1 MTQARVGLVIGGL
14 WVLWVIYWGVA
25 AGKNK
30 AVARRED
37 ARSQLSYG
45 LLFFAGLI
53 VMLHPRILHD
63 FGNGVLAQFMWPPS
77 TLGYALAVVLVI
89 AGLGF
94 SVWARVHL
102 AGNWSAAV
110 TLKEGHELVRSGPYK
125 YARHPIYTGLLTAIL
140 GSVVLIG
147 RWNAMIGFVLVT
159 ASFVV
164 KLRIEER
171 FMADQFG
178 DAYQLY
184 KKEVAAL
191 VPGLF

>member
-1 MTQARVGLVIGGL
+1 MTQAHVGLVIGAI
-14 WVLWVIYWGVA
+14 WVVWIIYWGVA
-25 AGKNK
+25 AAKNK
-30 AVARRED
+30 AIARKED
-37 ARSQLSYG
+37 ARSRLSYG
-45 LLFFAGLI
+45 LPFFAGVIL
-53 VMLHPRILHD
+53 MLHPRILHD
-63 FGNGVLAQFMWPPS
+63 FGNGVLARFMWPPS
-77 TLGYALAVVLVI
+77 ALGYALAIVLVI

-102 AGNWSAAV
+102 AGNWSATV
-110 TLKEGHELVRSGPYK
+110 TVKEGHELVRSGPYK
-125 YARHPIYTGLLTAIL
+125 YVRHPIYTGILIAIL

-147 RWNAMIGFVLVT
+147 RWNALIGFALVA
-159 ASFVV
+159 ASFVI

-171 FMADQFG
+171 FMAEQFG